1 MSLYAV
7 SSFCWRVCPVSQFGF
22 PAFSLFC
29 RYSKVFFPLRQ
40 TCNPTSY
47 FTLISP
53 LFFFFKHLKQTVLK
67 VLFLLQCED
76 WNHVWSETFLCFMLR
91 NFKLRAL
98 CSLKT
103 NIALFAFKSYKKH
116 QNKKKT
122 ESFWH
127 TNNLIQKRFL
137 YSFPESKCV
146 LQTGLHIQHYKEEE
160 KKQSLSFYKLVYMT
174 GSQKTNPETSL
185 KASSEMKSL
194 PVLLMSHI
202 TQTLLLSESEPNSI
216 QFHWK
221 DKSRVSNV
229 SSRSLFFYFTT
240 PGSRSFSSLFFH
252 VILSFKLFLLFTPT
266 NAFQTRLSL

>member
-116 QNKKKT
+116 QNKKKLNHFGILT
-122 ESFWH
+122 ISY
-127 TNNLIQKRFL
+127 KRGFCTHFL
-137 YSFPESKCV
+137 KVNVCFKQVCIYS
-146 LQTGLHIQHYKEEE
+146 II
-160 KKQSLSFYKLVYMT
+160 KKKRRR
-174 GSQKTNPETSL
+174 
-185 KASSEMKSL
+185 KASVFINWFTWQEAKKL
-194 PVLLMSHI
+194 IL
-202 TQTLLLSESEPNSI
+202 
-216 QFHWK
+216 K
-221 DKSRVSNV
+221 RV
-229 SSRSLFFYFTT
+229 
-240 PGSRSFSSLFFH
+240 
-252 VILSFKLFLLFTPT
+252 
-266 NAFQTRLSL
+266 